1 MCLNTPPLWSFPGD
15 GEVKNL
21 SANAED
27 TEGMGSNPK
36 SRRFPGGGNGKPLQ
50 YPCLE
55 KSMDRRAWQATVY
68 GITKRWTRL
77 STYAFLVNIFTNN
90 VNENIEYMII
100 DDVDYNCE
108 DWGRPI
114 ANR

>member
-1 MCLNTPPLWSFPGD
+1 LRSFPGD

-36 SRRFPGGGNGKPLQ
+36 SRRFPGGGNGKSLQ
-50 YPCLE
+50 YSCLE

-100 DDVDYNCE
+100 DNVDYNCE